1 VVRRATAADFDA
13 LVDLELESAR
23 HHAAIDPERWRV
35 PERDAV
41 VEFVRRRHAADPDRE
56 TLVAVAD
63 GEVVG
68 AVEMGIGGE
77 RDPGGAIRS
86 MRAAD
91 IGIVV
96 ASAWRSQGVGGALMR
111 AAEAR
116 ALEHGATRVV
126 LDMSAANAGARRF
139 YERLGYQVHGLL
151 LDRVIDGESSAGA
164 PLLSPWPEN
173 DGNRRIENAGAGGA
187 GNAADAGDAGGPG
200 GARVAEARVDQ
211 HGDPIPSL
219 LGEQVRLR
227 PLVPADRDRLIEILA
242 DPTVVEWWDTR
253 GPEVSADELVADD
266 EVTAFAVEVDGEVAG
281 SIQFAEEED
290 PDYRHA
296 GIDIFLHSRFQGRG
310 LGTDAVR
317 TLARYLLEVRGHH
330 RLTIDP
336 SASNERA
343 IHTYAKIGF
352 RPVGVMRRYERGP
365 DGTFHDGLLMDLL
378 AGELR

>member
-1 VVRRATAADFDA
+1 MAADFEA

-23 HHAAIDPERWRV
+23 HHASIDPERWRV
-35 PERDAV
+35 PDRDAV
-41 VEFVRRRHAADPDRE
+41 ADFIRRRHAADPDRE
-56 TLVAVAD
+56 TLLAVVD
-63 GEVVG
+63 GEIVG
-68 AVEMGIGGE
+68 GVEMGIVGA
-77 RDPGGAIRS
+77 RDPGGAIKS

-96 ASAWRSQGVGGALMR
+96 ASAWRSQRIGGELMR
-111 AAEAR
+111 AAEAWAR
-116 ALEHGATRVV
+116 ERGATRVV

-139 YERLGYQVHGLL
+139 YERLGYEVHGLL
-151 LDRVIDGESSAGA
+151 LDRVIDREPGPGA
-164 PLLSPWPEN
+164 PGVSPRPEN
-173 DGNRRIENAGAGGA
+173 DANRRMNTG
-187 GNAADAGDAGGPG
+187 DAGDAGDPANAAN
-200 GARVAEARVDQ
+200 ARMSEAQVDQ
-211 HGDPIPSL
+211 GREAIPPL

-227 PLVPADRDRLIEILA
+227 PLVPGDRDRLIEILS
-242 DPTVVEWWDTR
+242 DPSVVEWWDTR
-253 GPEVSADELVADD
+253 GALVSAEELIADD

-281 SIQFAEEED
+281 SIQYAEEED

-296 GIDIFLHSRFQGRG
+296 GIDIFLDSRFQGRG
-310 LGTDAVR
+310 VGTDAVR

-336 SASNERA
+336 SASNARA

-352 RPVGVMRRYERGP
+352 RPVGVMRQYERGP